1 MLLTPLLL
9 SASLWQASTQP
20 PVLSL
25 SCYPEKQVVNC
36 YAPSGTLAVTIHI
49 TPEKPILDGLA
60 GDLVANAFGTAADLG
75 STDWAISRG
84 CEEGNPLLPRVEGR
98 VAGKIA
104 LGAFRGG
111 VSYLLRRAGKN
122 KAASI
127 FRYAGLATDLLIT
140 GNNLHC
146 GLKRK

>member
-1 MLLTPLLL
+1 MLSILLL
-9 SASLWQASTQP
+9 SASLYQASTNP

-36 YAPSGTLAVTIHI
+36 YAPSGTLAVTIYV
-49 TPEKPILDGLA
+49 TPEKPILDGLTA
-60 GDLVANAFGTAADLG
+60 DLVANAFGTAADLG

-84 CEEGNPLLPRVEGR
+84 CQEGNPLLPRAESR

-111 VSYLLRRAGKN
+111 VAYLLRRAGKD
-122 KAASI
+122 KAAKI
-127 FRYAGLATDLLIT
+127 FRYAGLGVDLLIT
-140 GNNLHC
+140 GNNIHC
-146 GLKRK
+146 GLTRK

>member
-1 MLLTPLLL
+1 MLSILLL
-9 SASLWQASTQP
+9 SASLYQASTNP

-36 YAPSGTLAVTIHI
+36 YAPSGTLAATIYI

-60 GDLVANAFGTAADLG
+60 GDLVANGFGTAADLWSG
-75 STDWAISRG
+75 DFAFSRG
-84 CEEGNPLLPRVEGR
+84 CEEGNPLLPRVESR

-111 VSYLLRRAGKN
+111 VAYLLRRAGKG
-122 KAASI
+122 KAAKV

-140 GNNLHC
+140 TSNIHC